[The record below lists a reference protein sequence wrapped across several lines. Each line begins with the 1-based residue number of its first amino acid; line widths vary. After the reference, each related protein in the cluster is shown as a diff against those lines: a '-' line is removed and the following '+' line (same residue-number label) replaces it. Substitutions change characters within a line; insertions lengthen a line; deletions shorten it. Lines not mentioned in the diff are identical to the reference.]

1 MTQCEFILCV
11 WHVQREWIKNINNL
25 ATSLDM
31 ASEMFSNLVYIMKYC
46 SNDDVTA
53 AIQGFF
59 NEFVDEGK
67 FLDYLNKNW
76 ISSDKFPKCRRLFL
90 VFFLKCFIITIYF
103 H

>member
-1 MTQCEFILCV
+1 MTQCEDILCV
-11 WHVQREWIKNINNL
+11 WHVRRAWLKNLNNL
-25 ATSLDM
+25 ATSPDM
-31 ASEMFSNLVYIMKYC
+31 ASAIFSKLGYIMKYC
-46 SNDDVTA
+46 SNNDVTV

-76 ISSDKFPKCRRLFL
+76 VSSDKFHKCRRLFL
-90 VFFLKCFIITIYF
+90 VVLPKCFIITIYF

>member
-1 MTQCEFILCV
+1 MTQCKVILCV
-11 WHVQREWIKNINNL
+11 WNVRRAWLKNVNNL
-25 ATSLDM
+25 ATSTDM
-31 ASEMFSNLVYIMKYC
+31 ESAMFSKLGYVMKYC

-76 ISSDKFPKCRRLFL
+76 VSDDKFRKCR
-90 VFFLKCFIITIYF
+90 
-103 H
+103 

>member
-1 MTQCEFILCV
+1 M
-11 WHVQREWIKNINNL
+11 
-25 ATSLDM
+25 ATSPDM
-31 ASEMFSNLVYIMKYC
+31 ESAMFSKLGYIMKYC

-67 FLDYLNKNW
+67 FLDYLDKNW
-76 ISSDKFPKCRRLFL
+76 VSNDKFRKCRRLFL
-90 VFFLKCFIITIYF
+90 VFLLKCFIITIYF